1 MEHTVHS
8 NHHHTTHSSG
18 SMKPD
23 CAAASHM
30 SARAAAY
37 FGDAPELGTVPL
49 VKVPGQMYAGGPL
62 VEPWYF
68 SRASIL
74 SASGL

>member
-8 NHHHTTHSSG
+8 THHHTTHSSG

-49 VKVPGQMYAGGPL
+49 VKVPGQMYAGGPP

-68 SRASIL
+68 RRASIL